1 MEFNTQSAIGNPQSG
16 RRSDELGRICRQVL
30 RNFFPSFRE
39 AEVVASF
46 YPYVGLTHTIRKKG
60 EGWAIRIS
68 DHCRHAPGAVLEAIA
83 VLLACKVLRRRAPRD
98 MEEIYEQF
106 RRDPELEAGLRR
118 RRLQRG
124 RKLINSSKGRHHAL
138 QEIFEELNARYFNHQ
153 LQDRKSTRLN
163 SSHRCISYAVFCL
176 KKK

>member
-1 MEFNTQSAIGNPQSG
+1 HSSFVRSSFVIAAMVRDQDSLSEKRSA
-16 RRSDELGRICRQVL
+16 ELEQICRRVL
-30 RNFFPSFRE
+30 RHFFPSVRD

-68 DHCRHAPGAVLEAIA
+68 DHCRHAAGAVLEAVA

-98 MEEIYEQF
+98 VEEIYEQF

-118 RRLQRG
+118 R
-124 RKLINSSKGRHHAL
+124 
-138 QEIFEELNARYFNHQ
+138 
-153 LQDRKSTRLN
+153 
-163 SSHRCISYAVFCL
+163 
-176 KKK
+176 